1 MTQMLEI
8 SDREFKIT
16 IINIIKTLMEKINN
30 MQEQMRNVR
39 IEMAILRK
47 NQKNKL
53 EIKNTV
59 TVLKNAINEPVS
71 IPNMA

>member
-59 TVLKNAINEPVS
+59 TVLKNAINEPFS